1 VRLSRKSEYACLALI
16 DLAEQHDQGPVKIGD
31 ISHRKS
37 IPKKY
42 LEQILLTLR
51 GAGFVRSTRGPGGGY
66 NLAHKPSEISLA
78 EIIRLLDG
86 ALAPV
91 ESVSEY
97 FYSHSP
103 VEAHEKLL
111 KVFKEIRDYEARLLE
126 RTTLAKLL

>member
-1 VRLSRKSEYACLALI
+1 MKLSRKSEYACLALI
-16 DLAEQHDQGPVKIGD
+16 DLAEQHQGEPVKIGD
-31 ISHRKS
+31 ISTRKN

-51 GAGFVRSTRGPGGGY
+51 GAGFVKSSRGPGGGY
-66 NLAHKPSEISLA
+66 CLSRKASQISLA

-111 KVFKEIRDYEARLLE
+111 KVFKEIRDYESKILE